1 MDDVPRLRLYTHRMP
16 KGPRAERR
24 HARVDI
30 RDVAR
35 RAGVSISTVSRVTNR
50 KGTVNREMTDRV
62 WRAVRELDYHPDV
75 QARALVSGRSHIIG
89 LMVTE
94 ITNPFFP
101 ELVQCFEKMA
111 VEAGYEVLL
120 ASTPQDP
127 ASIARSVRRVL
138 QRKVDGVAVMM
149 FGREAAI
156 LEELSTHSV
165 PLVVMDRAPSGM
177 ARSRIDAVQ
186 VNYDQGICEAVT
198 HLVELGHR
206 QIAFVSGPLEQ
217 ASARLRRDAF
227 EKGMR
232 GRQIKV
238 RADLM
243 VEGDHTLEG
252 GMAAI
257 GALLARAQPP
267 TAVVCS
273 NDLTAIG
280 VLHGVFEAGKQVP
293 TDLSVIGFDD
303 VHIAQFM
310 LPPLTT
316 VRMACA
322 DIAQVA
328 FSTLRNRIEAPT
340 TRHAA
345 GPAAV
350 PVETKLILRQTTA
363 PLRQGDAAASPG
375 RVSRARPQAT

>member
-1 MDDVPRLRLYTHRMP
+1 
-16 KGPRAERR
+16 
-24 HARVDI
+24 
-30 RDVAR
+30 
-35 RAGVSISTVSRVTNR
+35 
-50 KGTVNREMTDRV
+50 
-62 WRAVRELDYHPDV
+62 
-75 QARALVSGRSHIIG
+75 
-89 LMVTE
+89 
-94 ITNPFFP
+94 
-101 ELVQCFEKMA
+101 
-111 VEAGYEVLL
+111 
-120 ASTPQDP
+120 
-127 ASIARSVRRVL
+127 
-138 QRKVDGVAVMM
+138 
-149 FGREAAI
+149 
-156 LEELSTHSV
+156 
-165 PLVVMDRAPSGM
+165 
-177 ARSRIDAVQ
+177 
-186 VNYDQGICEAVT
+186 
-198 HLVELGHR
+198 
-206 QIAFVSGPLEQ
+206 
-217 ASARLRRDAF
+217 
-227 EKGMR
+227 
-232 GRQIKV
+232 
-238 RADLM
+238 M

-328 FSTLRNRIEAPT
+328 FSTLRNRIETPT
-340 TRHAA
+340 TRHAG

-363 PLRQGDAAASPG
+363 PLRQGEAAASPG
-375 RVSRARPQAT
+375 KISRARPQAT

>member
-1 MDDVPRLRLYTHRMP
+1 MTLFLFDSILKPMP
-16 KGPRAERR
+16 KAARPGKRST
-24 HARVDI
+24 RVDI
-30 RDVAR
+30 RDVAQ

-62 WRAVRELDYHPDV
+62 WRAVRELNYQPDA

-101 ELVQCFEKMA
+101 ELIQCFEHLA
-111 VEAGYEVLL
+111 VESGYEVLL
-120 ASTPQDP
+120 ASTPSDP

-149 FGREAAI
+149 FGREAPI
-156 LEELSTHSV
+156 LAELASHSV
-165 PLVVMDRAPSGM
+165 PLVVMDGAPPGVPQRGRM
-177 ARSRIDAVQ
+177 DAVH
-186 VNYDQGICEAVT
+186 VNYNEGIREAVA
-198 HLVELGHR
+198 HLVGLGH
-206 QIAFVSGPLEQ
+206 QSIAFVSGPLHQ
-217 ASARLRRDAF
+217 TSARLRRHAF
-227 EKGMR
+227 VKAMR
-232 GRQIKV
+232 SCRMQP
-238 RADLM
+238 RPDLIL
-243 VEGDHTLEG
+243 EGDHTLEG

-257 GALLARAQPP
+257 GELLACPTPP

-280 VLHGVFEAGKQVP
+280 VLHGLFEAGKHVP
-293 TDLSVIGFDD
+293 TEVSVIGFDD

-316 VRMACA
+316 VRMSCA

-328 FSTLRNRIEAPT
+328 FSILRHRIEASNP
-340 TRHAA
+340 RQ
-345 GPAAV
+345 GV
-350 PVETKLILRQTTA
+350 RPVETKLVVRQTTA
-363 PLRQGDAAASPG
+363 PPLRPAFPQQRSRVKGPSIIEGD
-375 RVSRARPQAT
+375 

>member
-1 MDDVPRLRLYTHRMP
+1 MDDVPPLRLYTHRMP
-16 KGPRAERR
+16 KGSRADRR
-24 HARVDI
+24 PARVDI

-50 KGTVNREMTDRV
+50 KGTVNHEMTDRV
-62 WRAVRELDYHPDV
+62 WRAVRELDYQPDV

-101 ELVQCFEKMA
+101 ELIQCFEQLA

-127 ASIARSVRRVL
+127 VSIARSVRRVL

-149 FGREAAI
+149 FGREAPI
-156 LEELSTHSV
+156 LEELATHSV

-177 ARSRIDAVQ
+177 GRSRIDAVQ
-186 VNYDQGICEAVT
+186 VNYDHGVCESVT
-198 HLVELGHR
+198 HLSELGHR
-206 QIAFVSGPLEQ
+206 HIAFVSGPLEQ

-232 GRQIKV
+232 GRRVKV

-243 VEGDHTLEG
+243 IEGDHTLEG

-257 GALLARAQPP
+257 GALLALPHPP
-267 TAVVCS
+267 TAVICS

-280 VLHGVFEAGKQVP
+280 VLHGLFEAGKQVP
-293 TDLSVIGFDD
+293 ADLSVIGFDD

-316 VRMACA
+316 VRMSCA

-340 TRHAA
+340 NRPA
-345 GPAAV
+345 GV
-350 PVETKLILRQTTA
+350 PVQTKLIVRQTTA
-363 PLRQGDAAASPG
+363 PPRQTHPAASPG
-375 RVSRARPQAT
+375 KASRARRQDSLL